1 MLDDILWDAKDY
13 VNKLLMPL
21 EDYYYHSYE
30 HALDVM
36 KRAMYLAEKEWLN
49 KEEIEMLGLAG
60 LFHDT
65 GYIIQYDDN
74 ETIGAKIA
82 QNYLKSILYPRDK
95 IKLIEEIILATD
107 IDYKEPKNIYEKII
121 KDADLDNLWRDDFL
135 KKWNNLK
142 REVEEIKQIK
152 IKDPEWVHWS
162 LELLKDVGYYT
173 KTQQKERGKK
183 RIDNL
188 KKLK

>member
-1 MLDDILWDAKDY
+1 
-13 VNKLLMPL
+13 
-21 EDYYYHSYE
+21 
-30 HALDVM
+30 
-36 KRAMYLAEKEWLN
+36 
-49 KEEIEMLGLAG
+49 
-60 LFHDT
+60 
-65 GYIIQYDDN
+65 
-74 ETIGAKIA
+74 
-82 QNYLKSILYPRDK
+82 
-95 IKLIEEIILATD
+95 LATD